1 MTAAPDNIDKLVT
14 MANQIGGFFKPYPEA
29 TAVEGV
35 RDHVAKFWTK
45 KMREAIKAAS
55 GDAAVGLDP
64 VVRMAVAGLPDHL
77 DPLPKPAEE
86 A

>member
-55 GDAAVGLDP
+55 GDAAAALDP
-64 VVRMAVAGLPDHL
+64 VVRKAVAGL
-77 DPLPKPAEE
+77 K
-86 A
+86 